1 MCITSKYL
9 SQHNTNNIK
18 GTLCAAA
25 YRTLGTDEWSY
36 KYYRYDAR
44 GRVIKMWNYIAGLG
58 WKITKYEYNSQNQ
71 LTKLEYQSESDTDY
85 KRYIY
90 NYDYAGRMHSV
101 STEDSG
107 PPPDYNYEYAIYKY
121 NQNSQVDS
129 VFMNNFNL
137 TLSYAFN
144 NRNWITNCANSS
156 SIFGYSLDYAPNG
169 NVTNQTISG
178 IYRNNFSNTKDV
190 RSNFTYDKSNRLKKV
205 ERYNTKYFDLT
216 GDYSYDPDGNF
227 TSLTRSYNSDNFSYD
242 YYSGTNR
249 LKKVTGS
256 TDQYTYDYNGNQT
269 NDYINNNT
277 GIKYDHRNLI
287 TEFTRQDLNQDPPIT
302 DVTRYKY
309 DEAGNR
315 VRKTIYRSTS
325 SNPTPLPEEN
335 EDLPPGWSIT
345 KDEYYSRDASGKEIA
360 VYQSYN
366 LDYWNVWGAGNE
378 GRIKSTGMKYFYLK
392 DHLGSIRAVINQNNV
407 LVQAQDYDP
416 WGHIARTWDST
427 STDYKF
433 TGKEHD
439 NESSYD
445 YFGARYYDSRVG
457 RWGSVDPMF
466 EKHIQFTPYNYV
478 LGNPIMLIDP
488 DGRQIDFN
496 KFMNNGG
503 FKSDVNNLIPSLEFV
518 TGFKFI
524 FKNNQLDISSESDK
538 GSSTAK
544 EYVRQ
549 AIANKTQVDYS
560 EKYSETN
567 IETGVISYSPDQID
581 NFESH
586 GGNSE
591 KQGHGMS
598 FIEEIIHSVDKEGHT
613 ESKFGDIGTVVKKT
627 NEIRKQLGIGERLS
641 YLPFVVED
649 AGKIHKYIPYDRTS
663 FDVMDRENN
672 KVNHYGFNRNSFEH
686 QLTNYIKY

>member
-205 ERYNTKYFDLT
+205 ERYNTKYFDLA
-216 GDYSYDPDGNF
+216 GEYSFDPDGNF
-227 TSLTRSYNSDNFSYD
+227 TSLTRSYNSDNFTYQ

-249 LKKVTGS
+249 LKRVSGS
-256 TDQYTYDYNGNQT
+256 SDQFTYDYNGNQT

-287 TEFTRQDLNQDPPIT
+287 TEFTRQDLNQDLPIT
-302 DVTRYKY
+302 DITRYKY

-315 VRKTIYRSTS
+315 IRKTIYRSND
-325 SNPTPLPEEN
+325 SNPPPLPEET
-335 EDLPPGWSIT
+335 EDLPSGWSIT

-366 LDYWNVWGAGNE
+366 LDYWNVWGTGNE

-407 LVQAQDYDP
+407 IVQAQDYDP

-427 STDYKF
+427 SADYKF

-439 NESSYD
+439 KESSYD

-457 RWGSVDPMF
+457 RWGSVDPLF
-466 EKHIQFTPYNYV
+466 EKHIQWTPYNYV
-478 LGNPIMLIDP
+478 LGNPMALIDP
-488 DGRQIDFN
+488 DGKDPRRNQLGSYKDVLKVIKNSKDKSFEGLTAAFANLEYNKDDKEKKGLFLYTRNEGIIDMKHFFAAADWASKLSN
-496 KFMNNGG
+496 TGSSIAEGMVLDLGLAKEVQQFVLGTKSG
-503 FKSDVNNLIPSLEFV
+503 FAPEDAHSNWLGAIFGAELNPSGEISDVKEFQKYLLSLDP
-518 TGFKFI
+518 I
-524 FKNNQLDISSESDK
+524 N
-538 GSSTAK
+538 
-544 EYVRQ
+544 
-549 AIANKTQVDYS
+549 
-560 EKYSETN
+560 
-567 IETGVISYSPDQID
+567 P
-581 NFESH
+581 
-586 GGNSE
+586 NSE
-591 KQGHGMS
+591 
-598 FIEEIIHSVDKEGHT
+598 EISDENV
-613 ESKFGDIGTVVKKT
+613 
-627 NEIRKQLGIGERLS
+627 
-641 YLPFVVED
+641 
-649 AGKIHKYIPYDRTS
+649 YIPENEGSPELSKRSVSDFLFTRPFYG
-663 FDVMDRENN
+663 MDP
-672 KVNHYGFNRNSFEH
+672 KNHSKEVEF
-686 QLTNYIKY
+686 K

>member
-129 VFMNNFNL
+129 VFMNNFNQ
-137 TLSYAFN
+137 TLSYSFN

-190 RSNFTYDKSNRLKKV
+190 RSNFSYDKSNRLLKV
-205 ERYNTKYFDLT
+205 ERYNTKYFDLA
-216 GDYSYDPDGNF
+216 GEYSYDPDGNF
-227 TSLTRSYNSDNFSYD
+227 TSLTRSYNSDNFSYQ

-249 LKKVTGS
+249 LKRVSGT

-269 NDYINNNT
+269 NDYLSGNT
-277 GIKYDHRNLI
+277 GISYDHRNLI
-287 TEFTRQDLNQDPPIT
+287 TEITRSNSTTDPPTTFKI
-302 DVTRYKY
+302 RYKY

-315 VRKTIYRSTS
+315 TRKTIYQTQDENPSPITNGD
-325 SNPTPLPEEN
+325 NPT
-335 EDLPPGWSIT
+335 GWSIT

-360 VYQSYN
+360 VYQSYT
-366 LDYWNVWGAGNE
+366 LDYWNVWGRFVE
-378 GRIKSTGMKYFYLK
+378 DPRRRKGRIK
-392 DHLGSIRAVINQNNV
+392 
-407 LVQAQDYDP
+407 P
-416 WGHIARTWDST
+416 
-427 STDYKF
+427 
-433 TGKEHD
+433 
-439 NESSYD
+439 
-445 YFGARYYDSRVG
+445 
-457 RWGSVDPMF
+457 
-466 EKHIQFTPYNYV
+466 
-478 LGNPIMLIDP
+478 
-488 DGRQIDFN
+488 
-496 KFMNNGG
+496 
-503 FKSDVNNLIPSLEFV
+503 
-518 TGFKFI
+518 
-524 FKNNQLDISSESDK
+524 K
-538 GSSTAK
+538 G
-544 EYVRQ
+544 
-549 AIANKTQVDYS
+549 
-560 EKYSETN
+560 
-567 IETGVISYSPDQID
+567 
-581 NFESH
+581 
-586 GGNSE
+586 
-591 KQGHGMS
+591 
-598 FIEEIIHSVDKEGHT
+598 
-613 ESKFGDIGTVVKKT
+613 
-627 NEIRKQLGIGERLS
+627 L
-641 YLPFVVED
+641 
-649 AGKIHKYIPYDRTS
+649 
-663 FDVMDRENN
+663 
-672 KVNHYGFNRNSFEH
+672 
-686 QLTNYIKY
+686 